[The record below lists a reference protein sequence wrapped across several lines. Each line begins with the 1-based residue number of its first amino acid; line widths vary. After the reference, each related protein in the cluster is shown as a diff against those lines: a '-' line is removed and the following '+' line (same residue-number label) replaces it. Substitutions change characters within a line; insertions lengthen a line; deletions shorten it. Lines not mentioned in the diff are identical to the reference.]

1 MMRAVS
7 VKVPGALTDLS
18 IIQQAIPILKS
29 DECLIKVAYTAVNRA
44 DILQRK
50 GLYPPPNGESEI
62 MGLEAAGKIIQSDE
76 KSSWQ
81 KGDRVM
87 ALLGG
92 GGYAEYAKV
101 NSRHIMRIPNNLSMR
116 EASAIPEVFLTA
128 FQLIYFISDL
138 KERETDRSK
147 LSFLVHAGASGVG
160 TALIQILN
168 KVIGSEKIFVT
179 VGSDSKKDFLKND
192 KRFNLNQNYL
202 INYKTED
209 FHNRILNE
217 TNNRG
222 VDFLFDCVGSAHW
235 QKNIDSLAI
244 DGNWILYGTLTGGA
258 VNGELLSKI
267 LRKRV
272 QLKSSTL
279 RTRSIEVIL
288 TFFIIF

>member
-7 VKVPGALTDLS
+7 VRAPGSLTDLS
-18 IIQQAIPILKS
+18 IIQQAIPALKN
-29 DECLIKVAYTAVNRA
+29 DECLIKVAYTAINRA

-62 MGLEAAGKIIQSDE
+62 MGLEAAGTIIKSDE
-76 KSSWQ
+76 RSNWK

-92 GGYAEYAKV
+92 GGYAEYTKV
-101 NSRHIMRIPNNLSMR
+101 NSRHIMRIPNNLSMK

-138 KERETDRSK
+138 KQRETDHSN
-147 LSFLVHAGASGVG
+147 LSYLVHAGASGVG

-168 KVIGSEKIFVT
+168 KVLGSEKIFVT
-179 VGSDSKKDFLKND
+179 VGSDNKKNYLN
-192 KRFNLNQNYL
+192 KRFNLNENYL

-209 FHNRILNE
+209 FHQRILNQ

-222 VDFLFDCVGSAHW
+222 VDFLFDCVGSSYW

-244 DGNWILYGTLTGGA
+244 DGNWILYGTLSGGL
-258 VNGELLSKI
+258 VNGEILSKI
-267 LRKRV
+267 LRKRI
-272 QLKSSTL
+272 QLRSSTL
-279 RTRSIEVIL
+279 RTRSIEV
-288 TFFIIF
+288 FIKI